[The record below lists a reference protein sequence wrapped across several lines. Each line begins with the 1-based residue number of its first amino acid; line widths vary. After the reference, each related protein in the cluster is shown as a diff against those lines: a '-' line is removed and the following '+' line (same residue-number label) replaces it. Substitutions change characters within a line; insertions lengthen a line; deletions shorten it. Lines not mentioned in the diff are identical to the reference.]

1 MAKRNNNVDQTPIDF
16 SVSSSLTGRG
26 PRIPIPI
33 NQPNWKYKT
42 TSTKGMPGVFEWIA
56 IVLIITV
63 VITSIIALI
72 TKIESSPLIW
82 IVVVALSAFLMY
94 AIYSTIK
101 RVITYSKIED
111 NETDK
116 SSQKRMKKP
125 LKRRKDYK

>member
-1 MAKRNNNVDQTPIDF
+1 
-16 SVSSSLTGRG
+16 
-26 PRIPIPI
+26 
-33 NQPNWKYKT
+33 
-42 TSTKGMPGVFEWIA
+42 MPGVFEWIA

>member
-1 MAKRNNNVDQTPIDF
+1 
-16 SVSSSLTGRG
+16 
-26 PRIPIPI
+26 
-33 NQPNWKYKT
+33 
-42 TSTKGMPGVFEWIA
+42 MPGVFEWIA

-101 RVITYSKIED
+101 RVITYSKTED